1 MEEGGAA
8 AGRGFW
14 AGPEEGRG
22 LGGAWAGLEGKVST
36 HLLPRASLPPHTLSR
51 LPVSGGFSLL
61 KPCAHTKTCPR
72 SFLL

>member
-22 LGGAWAGLEGKVST
+22 LGGAWAGLGGKVST
-36 HLLPRASLPPHTLSR
+36 HLAPPPPRFPPPTHTQPVAGLRR
-51 LPVSGGFSLL
+51 LFS
-61 KPCAHTKTCPR
+61 P
-72 SFLL
+72 